1 MVEMLTA
8 VVIIGILAT
17 IVLSKSSETRDLA
30 NVQQAIIDI
39 GQLQALIDDHA
50 MTAGQWPA
58 TLADVGKGGAK
69 DPWGLNYRYRPFA
82 DGIPENARRD
92 RFLVPLNTTYDL
104 FSRGKDGVSSQN
116 LNNQRAQDD
125 IVRCNDGAF
134 VGLGSHY

>member
-1 MVEMLTA
+1 MLTA

-39 GQLQALIDDHA
+39 GQLQALIDDYA

-58 TLADVGKGGAK
+58 TLADIGKGGAK
-69 DPWGLNYRYRPFA
+69 DPWGRNYRYHPFA
-82 DGIPENARRD
+82 DGIPTNARKD

-104 FSRGKDGVSSQN
+104 FSKGRDGHPS
-116 LNNQRAQDD
+116 L
-125 IVRCNDGAF
+125 C
-134 VGLGSHY
+134 